1 MTISL
6 AATVFSILITI
17 VILFQAALAGGM
29 PWGEYAMG
37 GKFPGRLPAP
47 MRVAC
52 LIQIAVLA
60 LLALIVLSK
69 AELILPG
76 WQEFA
81 GAAIWFVVAFSVI
94 ASILNL
100 ITKSV
105 REKRIWA
112 PVSIVMLLSSLIVAL
127 G

>member
-1 MTISL
+1 MTLSL
-6 AATVFSILITI
+6 AATVFSVLICI
-17 VILFQAALAGGM
+17 VILFQAALAAGM

-37 GKFPGRLPAP
+37 GKFSGRLPAP

-52 LIQIAVLA
+52 LVQIVILA

-69 AELILPG
+69 AEMLLPG
-76 WQEFA
+76 RREFA
-81 GAAIWFVVAFSVI
+81 DVAVWFVVAFSVI
-94 ASILNL
+94 ASVLNL

-105 REKRIWA
+105 RERRIWA
-112 PVSIVMLLSSLIVAL
+112 PVSILMLLSSLTVAL

>member
-1 MTISL
+1 MTITL

-17 VILFQAALAGGM
+17 VILFQAALAAGM

-37 GKFPGRLPAP
+37 GKFPGRLPVP
-47 MRVAC
+47 LRVAC
-52 LIQIAVLA
+52 LIQIVILA

-69 AELILPG
+69 AEMLLPS
-76 WQEFA
+76 WRELA
-81 GAAIWFVVAFSVI
+81 DVTVWFVVAFSVI
-94 ASILNL
+94 ASVLNL

-105 REKRIWA
+105 RERRIWA
-112 PVSIVMLLSSLIVAL
+112 PVSIVMLISSLIVTL